1 MTDVD
6 NNDPELLRHKINSE
20 TAQIPWKE
28 LQRYFASGKTRV
40 IHPQLDLV
48 EVAFQLSRDNARQI
62 EDWVERGMIQAVSND
77 QARQWFEADEHL
89 WACVVAPW
97 VLIQAGRPTQPADTQ
112 H

>member
-28 LQRYFASGKTRV
+28 LQRYFAGGKTRV

-48 EVAFQLSRDNARQI
+48 EVAFQLSQDNARQV
-62 EDWVERGMIQAVSND
+62 EDWVERGMIQPVSND
-77 QARQWFEADEHL
+77 QARQWYEANEHL

-97 VLIQAGRPTQPADTQ
+97 VLIQAGRPTQPAKTQ